1 MVGPKRRSL
10 EEAEA
15 VLATQMAKL
24 HQKQAELQA
33 ITDKL
38 NGLKDQLKTKEEEKV
53 VRYNVKLI
61 SNVESFSSYLYLG
74 VCVRFPY
81 PQFFYV
87 V

>member
-1 MVGPKRRSL
+1 L

-53 VRYNVKLI
+53 VRCSVKF
-61 SNVESFSSYLYLG
+61 NFSSVPMLLSNLFVSEIR
-74 VCVRFPY
+74 VCVLF
-81 PQFFYV
+81 
-87 V
+87 